1 MIPKKIHYVWVGHNP
16 KSPII
21 EECIATWKKKLPDYQ
36 IIEWNED
43 NFDMHENRYI
53 EQAYAAKKWAFV
65 SDYVR
70 ARCLKGRSKYFNE
83 ISSTKFCNSFSFM
96 DKILFQK

>member
-21 EECIATWKKKLPDYQ
+21 EECITTWKKKLPDYQ

-65 SDYVR
+65 SDQVR
-70 ARCLKGRSKYFNE
+70 ARTINE
-83 ISSTKFCNSFSFM
+83 QVGLYLDTDVSVVDM
-96 DKILFQK
+96 

>member
-53 EQAYAAKKWAFV
+53 ETV
-65 SDYVR
+65 SYTHLTLPTTLHE
-70 ARCLKGRSKYFNE
+70 CRSRWSPYH
-83 ISSTKFCNSFSFM
+83 
-96 DKILFQK
+96 